1 MLLEF
6 GADPNLCDGMGQTAL
21 HRACCRGWVEVVG
34 ELRGKG
40 AKMGVRDREGNTGLH
55 LAVEEGHVSFFV
67 FCHFLLHRFLFFWL
81 IVCFFFSPIF
91 FLCVPRWK

>member
-6 GADPNLCDGMGQTAL
+6 GVDPNLCDGMGQTAL

-55 LAVEEGHVSFFV
+55 LAVEEGHVSFFSV
-67 FCHFLLHRFLFFWL
+67 MVVGIWALMLQNRRKQFIDH
-81 IVCFFFSPIF
+81 
-91 FLCVPRWK
+91 